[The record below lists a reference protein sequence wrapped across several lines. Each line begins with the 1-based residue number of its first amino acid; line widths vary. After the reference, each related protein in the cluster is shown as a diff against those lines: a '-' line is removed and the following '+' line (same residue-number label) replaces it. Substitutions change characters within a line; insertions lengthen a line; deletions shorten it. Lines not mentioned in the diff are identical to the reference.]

1 MDVGNNKRP
10 AGTAKQKRTAQ
21 RGNAISIPIHGGTA
35 AMTTPTT
42 PAAVTVAT
50 TLAAHPDGI
59 TTRAL
64 ADASGVSPSTVAKT
78 LTAMEADGTATR
90 TPGPANGNRKTA
102 DIWHPAS
109 P

>member
-1 MDVGNNKRP
+1 M
-10 AGTAKQKRTAQ
+10 TA
-21 RGNAISIPIHGGTA
+21 
-35 AMTTPTT
+35 PTT
-42 PAAVTVAT
+42 PAALTVAA
-50 TLAAHPDGI
+50 TLTAHPDGI

-102 DIWHPAS
+102 DIWHPATTA
-109 P
+109 PADEAPADAIPADATPADEAPAD